1 MLVSHAMGQSIQKKE
16 TATSAAAAST
26 ELAVWAPVAVA
37 YETVHPGAAARALGS
52 VTGIM
57 ASAAAIGASLAAIS
71 SAANVAGGGG
81 GGSSVAVQGYASGGY
96 FTRPTLGIIGEGAD
110 TEVALP
116 LNRAVFNNIAEGIVE
131 AGSTSNNTVTQN
143 IYGDINNAADVD
155 DLFEGLSSM
164 VAAGLRGA

>member
-1 MLVSHAMGQSIQKKE
+1 
-16 TATSAAAAST
+16 
-26 ELAVWAPVAVA
+26 
-37 YETVHPGAAARALGS
+37 
-52 VTGIM
+52 M
-57 ASAAAIGASLAAIS
+57 ASAAAIGTSLAAAS

-81 GGSSVAVQGYASGGY
+81 GSSSSVAVQGYAHGGY

-155 DLFEGLSSM
+155 DLFDGLSSM

>member
-16 TATSAAAAST
+16 AATSTATASA

-37 YETVHPGAAARALGS
+37 YETVHPGAAARALGT

-71 SAANVAGGGG
+71 SAANAA
-81 GGSSVAVQGYASGGY
+81 GGSSGSASVPGYAKGGY

-116 LNRAVFNNIAEGIVE
+116 LNRAVFNNIAEGIAE
-131 AGSTSNNTVTQN
+131 AGSTANNTVTQN
-143 IYGDINNAADVD
+143 IYGDINSGADAD
-155 DLFEGLSSM
+155 DLFEELSSM
-164 VAAGLRGA
+164 VAAGLRGV